1 MNLLLSCRWTQLSV
15 GHWIDSTMKKT
26 PASNM
31 TSAANSGFI
40 CIAVAVKRNLVINC
54 VLIHVKI
61 FYSAVLFCTTWF
73 RILPLLVWFIHFVM
87 FRCFKNWLFVWL
99 ILLFFFFCSQRGF
112 TRPKPLQPKQGK
124 PYSKSL
130 NLHPSLWVYPCHFSE
145 TTFSVY
151 KMLLKRQYITI

>member
-26 PASNM
+26 PVSNM

-40 CIAVAVKRNLVINC
+40 CIAVAVRRNLVINC

-61 FYSAVLFCTTWF
+61 FYSAVLFCTTLF
-73 RILPLLVWFIHFVM
+73 RILPLLVWFIDFVM
-87 FRCFKNWLFVWL
+87 FRCFKIDCSFGWFY
-99 ILLFFFFCSQRGF
+99 FFCPQRGF
-112 TRPKPLQPKQGK
+112 TRPKLPQPKHGK

-145 TTFSVY
+145 TLVFVY
-151 KMLLKRQYITI
+151 KLLLKHQYIKI